1 MVYNR
6 STTRVDEFKTY
17 ASECQLAEG
26 DYIVA
31 EDLKVIGE
39 KWVFCLFPSSFY
51 LSSYHPPDCSTSG
64 ANGSSSKDTPLTI
77 RADIVVTSLSSDE
90 AVEEV
95 YQDLFNGQ
103 EVCIS
108 YLKLVHGG

>member
-26 DYIVA
+26 DYVVA

-39 KWVFCLFPSSFY
+39 KWVFVSL
-51 LSSYHPPDCSTSG
+51 LS
-64 ANGSSSKDTPLTI
+64 
-77 RADIVVTSLSSDE
+77 
-90 AVEEV
+90 
-95 YQDLFNGQ
+95 
-103 EVCIS
+103 
-108 YLKLVHGG
+108 